1 MKLSDLAGSEYT
13 GGDVE
18 IVGLTADS
26 RAVKPGYLF
35 AALKGVASDGRDY
48 IPQALAAGAAA
59 ILSETGL
66 GDQPVPVVEDDEPR
80 RRLAQIAARFTPR
93 QPDVVVAVTGTNGK
107 SSTVDFLRQIWAA
120 AGMNGAS
127 LGTLGVT
134 TPTGYRPLHHT
145 TPDPVAI
152 HHTLDAIA
160 GEGVSHVALEA
171 SSHGLAQ
178 HRLDAVHVSVVG
190 FTNLTQD
197 HLDYH
202 PDFEDYFAAKMR
214 LFRELAQPGAPAI
227 INSDGEWGARVVALA
242 REQGLDVRT
251 FGWSGDQLKL
261 IEVWPLVAGQRLDI
275 AFAGQN
281 MRLELPLVGEFQA
294 LNALG
299 AAGLALATGVSADIV
314 FDALGKLEGVPG
326 RLQLAGQ
333 TPGGSPVFV
342 DFAHTPDGLD
352 KLLRALR
359 PHTKGR
365 IVVVFG
371 AGGDRDPSKR
381 PLMGEAAARLADV
394 VIVTDDNPRSEKPAA
409 IRAELLKGCPQA
421 TEIGDRAAAI
431 SAGVKLLQP
440 GDALVIAGKGHET
453 DQIVGDRVIPFN
465 DVEAARAAIAQL
477 AGDGDG

>member
-251 FGWSGDQLKL
+251 FGWSGDQLIPYIEACIEARIEL
-261 IEVWPLVAGQRLDI
+261 IEQPLPADQDGDLFDLECATIICADESVHGLDTLSQLT
-275 AFAGQN
+275 GKY
-281 MRLELPLVGEFQA
+281 QA
-294 LNALG
+294 LNIKLDKTGGLTEALKV
-299 AAGLALATGVSADIV
+299 AESAEKMGLDIMVGCMLATS
-314 FDALGKLEGVPG
+314 LGMAPAMVVAQIG
-326 RLQLAGQ
+326 R
-333 TPGGSPVFV
+333 
-342 DFAHTPDGLD
+342 AH
-352 KLLRALR
+352 
-359 PHTKGR
+359 
-365 IVVVFG
+365 V
-371 AGGDRDPSKR
+371 
-381 PLMGEAAARLADV
+381 
-394 VIVTDDNPRSEKPAA
+394 
-409 IRAELLKGCPQA
+409 
-421 TEIGDRAAAI
+421 
-431 SAGVKLLQP
+431 
-440 GDALVIAGKGHET
+440 
-453 DQIVGDRVIPFN
+453 
-465 DVEAARAAIAQL
+465 
-477 AGDGDG
+477 

>member
-1 MKLSDLAGSEYT
+1 
-13 GGDVE
+13 V
-18 IVGLTADS
+18 
-26 RAVKPGYLF
+26 LF
-35 AALKGVASDGRDY
+35 R
-48 IPQALAAGAAA
+48 
-59 ILSETGL
+59 
-66 GDQPVPVVEDDEPR
+66 
-80 RRLAQIAARFTPR
+80 
-93 QPDVVVAVTGTNGK
+93 
-107 SSTVDFLRQIWAA
+107 
-120 AGMNGAS
+120 
-127 LGTLGVT
+127 
-134 TPTGYRPLHHT
+134 
-145 TPDPVAI
+145 
-152 HHTLDAIA
+152 
-160 GEGVSHVALEA
+160 
-171 SSHGLAQ
+171 SHGLAQ

>member
-227 INSDGEWGARVVALA
+227 INSDGEWGARVVSLA

>member
-1 MKLSDLAGSEYT
+1 MKLSDLAGPEYT
-13 GGDVE
+13 GEDVE
-18 IVGLTADS
+18 ILGLTADS

-48 IPQALAAGAAA
+48 IPQALAAGASAL
-59 ILSETGL
+59 LSESGL
-66 GDQPVPVVEDDEPR
+66 GDQSVPVVEDEEPR
-80 RRLAQIAARFTPR
+80 RRLAEIAARFTPR

-107 SSTVDFLRQIWAA
+107 SSTVDFLRQIWMS
-120 AGMNGAS
+120 AGIKGAS

-145 TPDPVAI
+145 TPDPIAI

-160 GEGVSHVALEA
+160 EEGVSHVALEA

-178 HRLDAVHVSVVG
+178 YRLDAVNIAVVG

-202 PDFEDYFAAKMR
+202 ADFEDYFAAKMR
-214 LFRELAQPGAPAI
+214 LFRNLAQPGASAI
-227 INSDGEWGARVVALA
+227 INSDGDWGARVVALA
-242 REQGLDVRT
+242 RELGLDVRT
-251 FGWSGDQLKL
+251 FGWSGEQFKL
-261 IEVWPLVAGQRLDI
+261 LEVWPRAAGQRLDFE
-275 AFAGQN
+275 FAGQR
-281 MRLELPLVGEFQA
+281 MQLELPLVGEFQA

-299 AAGLALATGVSADIV
+299 AAGLALASGVSADAV

-326 RLQLAGQ
+326 RMQLAGK

-371 AGGDRDPSKR
+371 AGGDRDPGKR
-381 PLMGEAAARLADV
+381 PLMGATAAKLADA
-394 VIVTDDNPRSEKPAA
+394 VIVTDDNPRSEQPET
-409 IRAELLKGCPQA
+409 IRAQVLKGCPDA

-431 SAGVKLLQP
+431 RAGVALLQP
-440 GDALVIAGKGHET
+440 GDALVIAGRGHET
-453 DQIVGDRVIPFN
+453 DQIFRDRVVPFD
-465 DVEAARAAIAQL
+465 DVEVAHAAIGEL
-477 AGDGDG
+477 ANVAGG